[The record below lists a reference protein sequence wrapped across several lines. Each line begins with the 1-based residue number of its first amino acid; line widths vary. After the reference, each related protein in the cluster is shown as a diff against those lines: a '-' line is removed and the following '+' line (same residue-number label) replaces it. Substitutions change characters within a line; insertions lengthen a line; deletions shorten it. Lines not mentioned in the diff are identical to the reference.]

1 MLIGHHHSSIKV
13 FRQSKVSKNV
23 NNKKCTPKL
32 KIDICYEN
40 KNPKNFL
47 SWKLDNPHY
56 RLVKSQKVFMQRF
69 LHFLRFANQHLA
81 DIGDQLA
88 CIKIP
93 SVVELE
99 TAEMI

>member
-1 MLIGHHHSSIKV
+1 MLYAAYRPTVYRTGPKSTFFIIKT
-13 FRQSKVSKNV
+13 Q
-23 NNKKCTPKL
+23 
-32 KIDICYEN
+32 
-40 KNPKNFL
+40 KNFL

-69 LHFLRFANQHLA
+69 LHFLRFAHQHLA

-93 SVVELE
+93 SVVEFE
-99 TAEMI
+99 AAEMI